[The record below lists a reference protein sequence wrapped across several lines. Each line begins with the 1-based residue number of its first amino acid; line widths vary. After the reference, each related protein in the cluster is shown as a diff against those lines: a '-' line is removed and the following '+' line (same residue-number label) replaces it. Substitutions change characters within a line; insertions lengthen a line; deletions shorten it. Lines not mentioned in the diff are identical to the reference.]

1 MSDLVPGSSVRLVE
15 WVEVR
20 ARALAL
26 VSQITRLM
34 NVEPMLSGRQALEI
48 HVDMDP
54 SGHLGKL
61 DGSGASNARI
71 GYHTDCYSFHRY
83 SKIHIHNL

>member
-1 MSDLVPGSSVRLVE
+1 MRLVE

-26 VSQITRLM
+26 VGQITRLM

-48 HVDMDP
+48 HVNMDP

-71 GYHTDCYSFHRY
+71 CNHADCNSFHRY